1 MRSWRD
7 GPRILCSEPGARSV
21 QEGKSEGNVTR
32 GSSLPPLKTN
42 DRKYVLLALLL
53 LLAALGLWF
62 FVGREEAAPS
72 SVLEEPPEAPN
83 REQFAPDI
91 EIPEEDA
98 GAEQERASK
107 RRRPSQPK
115 PADAECFGTLAPSQI
130 ARVINGQPRKQVQAC
145 YERRLKDDN
154 LLQGSMTVLIT
165 IGPAGAV
172 SDVSVSGTLRDRQVY
187 GCVKR
192 VAKTWKFPK
201 PQGGCVQTA
210 VPFQMTPKL

>member
-1 MRSWRD
+1 
-7 GPRILCSEPGARSV
+7 
-21 QEGKSEGNVTR
+21 VTR

-42 DRKYVLLALLL
+42 DSKYGLLALLL
-53 LLAALGLWF
+53 LLAAFGLWF
-62 FVGREEAAPS
+62 FLGREEAEPATT
-72 SVLEEPPEAPN
+72 VEEPPQAPT
-83 REQFAPDI
+83 REQFAPEI

-98 GAEQERASK
+98 GAEQRRTSK
-107 RRRPSQPK
+107 RRKPSQPK
-115 PADAECFGTLAPSQI
+115 PAQTDCFGTLAPSQI
-130 ARVINGQPRKQVQAC
+130 ARVINGQPRNQVQAC
-145 YERRLKDDN
+145 YEQRLKDDN

-172 SDVSVSGTLRDRQVY
+172 SDVSISGTLRDKQVY